1 MGYTSHINTTQV
13 TRSSMHTRLLGHLGP
28 LHGQK
33 PPLIIREGSLHQLR
47 LIPTTNL
54 TSFIEMVAGMGATLP
69 TRKRPAVRGQ

>member
-13 TRSSMHTRLLGHLGP
+13 IRSGMHTRLLGHLGP

-33 PPLIIREGSLHQLR
+33 PPLTIREGSLRQLR
-47 LIPTTNL
+47 LTPMINL
-54 TSFIEMVAGMGATLP
+54 TSFIEMVAGMVATLP